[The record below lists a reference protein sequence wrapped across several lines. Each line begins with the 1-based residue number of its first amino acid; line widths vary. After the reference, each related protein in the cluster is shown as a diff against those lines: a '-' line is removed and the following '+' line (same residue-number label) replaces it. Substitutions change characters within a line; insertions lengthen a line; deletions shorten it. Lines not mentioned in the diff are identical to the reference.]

1 MTARLPSLSERQ
13 RQTIAV
19 VEQFARDL
27 QTLGVEVCIGSDRLR
42 ARDQF
47 ARDQFAR
54 DQFARDLAAMLAR
67 LPQPITDCD
76 LRAAIRQILG
86 YDFQRHQQAR
96 TSR

>member
-54 DQFARDLAAMLAR
+54 DLAAMLAR